1 MFFFLASAFITSS
14 TGDIIADNGATVTL
28 EVTAEGTPNDITYE
42 WRKDGV
48 VIPNE
53 VSNTLIIDQISVNDI
68 GEYEC
73 IPINAAGSFN
83 SSIIQVDVEGMC
95 YDQCTVHVNICI
107 MTDTCTCTLY
117 IL

>member
-28 EVTAEGTPNDITYE
+28 EVTAEGTPNNITYE
-42 WRKDGV
+42 WRKDDV

-53 VSNTLIIDQISVNDI
+53 VSNTLTIDPISVNDI

-73 IPINAAGSFN
+73 IPSNAVGSFN
-83 SSIIQVDVEGMC
+83 SSIIQVDVKGINFIIIIKL
-95 YDQCTVHVNICI
+95 NISQ
-107 MTDTCTCTLY
+107 LFF
-117 IL
+117 L